1 MQRSFPAGGEGEL
14 RRGAGCR
21 NAMPHPV
28 VRLAALCGGAALA
41 VAATP
46 ASQIKTAPD
55 WSIELVHAVPKPTQ
69 GSWVALAVSPKG
81 SFYAADQKGGLWRMK
96 LDAEGKALP
105 PEKVEARPK
114 GAHGLL
120 FAHGHLYACE
130 GEGGNG
136 HIWRLTDADG
146 DGVFEEQ
153 APIRRLPGSG
163 GEHGPHQMIL
173 DTDGSLL
180 VVAGNFTKLPA
191 DERPSP
197 PRRWGEDVLSPR
209 LEDPRGHAVGLR
221 VPGGWVGRMDK
232 DGGNWQ
238 VVSTGWRNAYD
249 LAMGPG
255 GEVFSWDSDMEWD
268 VGTPWWRPTRIHLVN
283 PGSEYGWRS
292 GVANQPDHFADSLP
306 PVLNMG
312 PASPTGVVFGTGGR
326 MPERYQRALF
336 ACDWTFG
343 TLHAVH
349 LRPDGGGWAGEKEP
363 IAWGRPFALTD
374 VVVHPRDGHLYV
386 LTGGRNGD
394 SGLYRIRYT
403 GSASTAPAPAV
414 ELTAEQRLRRDLEA
428 RRLAGPSA
436 ENLRRSLAHLGSA
449 DRWIRFAARQLL
461 EAHPVSDW
469 RDQAAA
475 AVGQAGPDLRL
486 QLALALARC
495 GEPTDL
501 ARALALA
508 RGALGKGADLR
519 LRRDQARV
527 LAVAVARLGKPEG
540 DLGDWAARQLPT
552 GDFELD
558 RQLGEL
564 AVHLGSAEAAPRLV
578 RMMATARDPEPTVDR
593 ELVARNPNYAKAFLD
608 TLATRPA
615 SRKIGLAELLC
626 HAKVG
631 WTPELRAAY
640 FSHFAELGAA
650 QGGMSLQGYVAAIR
664 RTALANTP
672 EAERAGLEK
681 PKVAAPAA
689 ERPAPEGPGKAWTVE
704 QSVALAAAKGGKG
717 RDFARGE
724 RMFKATLCADCHK
737 LGAVGGG
744 SGPDLTALGS
754 RMGVRE
760 IAEAVIQPSK
770 VVSDQYANTVVVRR
784 DGTQVVGRVIAR
796 EGDLVKVA
804 TNPFDLGDP
813 AGHVGINTSDI
824 AEETPAASSPMPA
837 GLANSLGEE
846 AWLDLLAYLRSGGN
860 PQDPAFHK

>member
-1 MQRSFPAGGEGEL
+1 
-14 RRGAGCR
+14 
-21 NAMPHPV
+21 MPRHLPWIV
-28 VRLAALCGGAALA
+28 ALCAGLSLA
-41 VAATP
+41 RAATP
-46 ASQIKTAPD
+46 ADQIRTAPGFAV
-55 WSIELVHAVPKPTQ
+55 ELVYEVPKAAQ

-81 SFYAADQKGGLWRMK
+81 SFYASDQRGGIWRLR
-96 LDAEGKALP
+96 LDKEGKALP
-105 PEKVEARPK
+105 AEKVETKAK
-114 GAHGLL
+114 GVHGLL

-130 GEGGNG
+130 GEGRDAD
-136 HIWRLTDADG
+136 IWRLTDRDG

-153 APIRRLPGSG
+153 ASIRKLPGQG

-173 DTDGSLL
+173 DADGSIL
-180 VVAGNFTKLPA
+180 VVAGNYTKLPA

-221 VPGGWVGRMDK
+221 VPGGWVGRMDM
-232 DGGNWQ
+232 DGKNWQ

-249 LAMGPG
+249 LAAGPG

-292 GVANQPDHFADSLP
+292 GVANQPAHFADSLP
-306 PVLNMG
+306 PVLEMG
-312 PASPTGVVFGTGGR
+312 PASPTGVAFGTGAR
-326 MPERYQRALF
+326 LPAKYQRALF

-363 IAWGRPFALTD
+363 VAWGKPFALAD
-374 VVVHPRDGHLYV
+374 VVVHPKDGHLYA

-394 SGLYRIRYT
+394 SGLYRIRYV
-403 GSASTAPAPAV
+403 GAESTAPAPAAT
-414 ELTAEQRLRRDLEA
+414 LTAEQRLRRDLEA

-436 ENLRRSLAHLGSA
+436 ENLRLALAHLGSG

-469 RDQAAA
+469 RGRVAAA
-475 AVGQAGPDLRL
+475 TGGDPDTRL

-495 GEPTDL
+495 GEPSDL
-501 ARALALA
+501 GHAVALA
-508 RGALGKGADLR
+508 RGAVGKGADLR

-527 LAVAVARLGKPEG
+527 LAVAAARLGKPEG

-564 AVHLGSAEAAPRLV
+564 AVHLGSAEAVPRLV
-578 RMMATARDPEPTVDR
+578 RLMATARDPEPAMDR
-593 ELVARNPNYAKAFLD
+593 ALLERNPNYAKAFLD
-608 TLATRPA
+608 ALATRPA

-626 HAKVG
+626 HATAG
-631 WTPELRAAY
+631 WTPELRREY
-640 FSHFAELGAA
+640 FAHFAELGAA
-650 QGGMSLQGYVAAIR
+650 QGGNSLQGYVASIR
-664 RTALANTP
+664 RTALAKAP
-672 EAERAGLEK
+672 EAERAELERAQA
-681 PKVAAPAA
+681 AAPAA
-689 ERPAPEGPGKAWTVE
+689 DRPAPEGPGKAWTVE
-704 QSVALAAAKGGKG
+704 QTVGLAAAKGNKG

-724 RMFKATLCADCHK
+724 RMFRATLCAECHRM
-737 LGAVGGG
+737 GNAGGG

-770 VVSDQYANTVVVRR
+770 AISDQYANTVVARR
-784 DGTQVVGRVIAR
+784 DGTRVVGRVIAR

-804 TNPFDLGDP
+804 TNPFDLANP
-813 AGHVGINTSDI
+813 AGHVGVSTTDI
-824 AEETPAASSPMPA
+824 AEETVSTTSPMPA
-837 GLANSLGEE
+837 GLANGLNEE

-860 PQDPAFHK
+860 PQDAAFRK

>member
-1 MQRSFPAGGEGEL
+1 
-14 RRGAGCR
+14 
-21 NAMPHPV
+21 MPRP
-28 VRLAALCGGAALA
+28 LAWVAVLCGAAPLTR
-41 VAATP
+41 AATP
-46 ASQIKTAPD
+46 AEQIRTAPD
-55 WSIELVHAVPKPTQ
+55 FAIELVHDVPKSAQ

-81 SFYAADQKGGLWRMK
+81 SFYAADQRGGIWRLR
-96 LDAEGKALP
+96 LDQAGKALP
-105 PEKVEARPK
+105 AEKVEVKLK

-130 GEGGNG
+130 GEGGG
-136 HIWRLTDADG
+136 RDIWRLTDKDG

-153 APIRRLPGSG
+153 VPIRKIPGSG
-163 GEHGPHQMIL
+163 GEHGPHQMVL
-173 DTDGSLL
+173 DRDGSIL

-209 LEDPRGHAVGLR
+209 IEDPRGHAVGLR

-232 DGGNWQ
+232 DGRNWQ

-249 LAMGPG
+249 LATGPG

-268 VGTPWWRPTRIHLVN
+268 VGAPWWRPTRICLVT

-292 GVANQPDHFADSLP
+292 GVANQPEHFVDSLP

-312 PASPTGVVFGTGGR
+312 PASPTGVAFGTGAKL
-326 MPERYQRALF
+326 PAKHQRALF

-349 LRPDGGGWAGEKEP
+349 LRPDGGGWVGEKEP

-394 SGLYRIRYT
+394 SGLYRLRYT
-403 GSASTAPAPAV
+403 GKESTAPAPTVA
-414 ELTAEQRLRRDLEA
+414 LTPAQELRRDLEA

-436 ENLRRSLAHLGSA
+436 ENLRLALANLGSG

-461 EAHPVSDW
+461 ESHPVSDW
-469 RDQAAA
+469 R
-475 AVGQAGPDLRL
+475 GQADPAARNASADTRL

-495 GEPTDL
+495 GEASDL
-501 ARALALA
+501 ATTLALA
-508 RGALGKGADLR
+508 RGAVGKDADLR

-527 LAVAVARLGKPEG
+527 LAVAVARLGRPEG

-564 AVHLGSAEAAPRLV
+564 AVHLGSAEATPRLV
-578 RMMATARDPEPTVDR
+578 RMMATARDPEPAMDR
-593 ELVARNPNYAKAFLD
+593 ALLERNPNYAKAFLD

-626 HAKVG
+626 HAKAG
-631 WTPELRAAY
+631 WTAELRREY

-650 QGGMSLQGYVAAIR
+650 QGGMSLQGYVASIR
-664 RTALANTP
+664 RVALAGTP
-672 EAERAGLEK
+672 EAERAGLDK
-681 PKVAAPAA
+681 PQVAAPPT

-704 QSVALAAAKGGKG
+704 QTVALAAAKGGKG

-724 RMFKATLCADCHK
+724 RMFKATLCAACHK
-737 LGAVGGG
+737 LGNAGGG

-770 VVSDQYANTVVVRR
+770 VVSDQYANTVVARR

-804 TNPFDLGDP
+804 TNPFDLTNP
-813 AGHVGINTSDI
+813 AGHVGISTTDI
-824 AEETPAASSPMPA
+824 AEETPATTSPMPA
-837 GLANSLGEE
+837 GLANTLNEE

-860 PQDPAFHK
+860 PQDPAFGK

>member
-1 MQRSFPAGGEGEL
+1 
-14 RRGAGCR
+14 
-21 NAMPHPV
+21 MP
-28 VRLAALCGGAALA
+28 RLLAWASALCGTLTLA
-41 VAATP
+41 NAATP
-46 ASQIKTAPD
+46 AAQIKTAPD
-55 WSIELVHAVPKPTQ
+55 FSVELVYDVPKSAQ

-81 SFYAADQKGGLWRMK
+81 SFYAADQRGGVWRLK
-96 LDAEGKALP
+96 LDQEGKALP
-105 PEKVEARPK
+105 AEKVEVRLR

-130 GEGGNG
+130 GEGGG
-136 HIWRLTDADG
+136 LDIWRLTDKDG
-146 DGVFEEQ
+146 DGVFEDQ
-153 APIRRLPGSG
+153 APIRKLHGQG

-173 DTDGSLL
+173 DADGSIL
-180 VVAGNFTKLPA
+180 VVAGNFTKLPD

-232 DGGNWQ
+232 DGKNWQ

-249 LAMGPG
+249 LAAGPG

-268 VGTPWWRPTRIHLVN
+268 AGTPWWRPTRICLVT

-292 GVANQPDHFADSLP
+292 GVANQPEHFADSLP

-312 PASPTGVVFGTGGR
+312 PASPTGVAFGTGGK
-326 MPERYQRALF
+326 MPAKYQRALF

-349 LRPDGGGWAGEKEP
+349 LRADGGGWAADREP
-363 IAWGRPFALTD
+363 LAWGKPFPLTD
-374 VVVHPRDGHLYV
+374 VVVHPQDGHLYA

-394 SGLYRIRYT
+394 GGLYRIRYT
-403 GSASTAPAPAV
+403 GKESTAPAQPVA
-414 ELTAEQRLRRDLEA
+414 LNAEQRLRRDLEA
-428 RRLAGPSA
+428 RRLAGPSP
-436 ENLRRSLAHLGSA
+436 ENLRLALRHLGSS
-449 DRWIRFAARQLL
+449 DRWIRYAARQLL
-461 EAHPVSDW
+461 EAHPVADW
-469 RDQAAA
+469 RGSIAAA
-475 AVGQAGPDLRL
+475 AKDPQAVADTRL

-495 GEPTDL
+495 GEASDLGAALSL
-501 ARALALA
+501 ARNAV
-508 RGALGKGADLR
+508 GKDANTR

-527 LAVAVARLGKPEG
+527 IAVAVARLGKPSD

-564 AVHLGSAEAAPRLV
+564 AVHLGSAEAVPRLV
-578 RMMATARDPEPTVDR
+578 RMMATARDPEPVADR
-593 ELVARNPNYAKAFLD
+593 ELLARNPNYAKAFLD
-608 TLATRPA
+608 VLATRPA
-615 SRKIGLAELLC
+615 SRKIGLAEVLC
-626 HAKVG
+626 HAKAG
-631 WTPELRAAY
+631 WTPELRRDY
-640 FSHFAELGAA
+640 FAQFTELGAT
-650 QGGMSLQGYVAAIR
+650 QGGMSLQGYVAVIR
-664 RTALANTP
+664 RTALGNVP
-672 EAERAGLEK
+672 EAERAELDK
-681 PKVAAPAA
+681 AQVAAPPA
-689 ERPAPEGPGKAWTVE
+689 ERPAPEGPGKNWTVE
-704 QSVALAAAKGGKG
+704 ETVGLAEAKGGKG

-724 RMFKATLCADCHK
+724 RMFKAALCAECHK
-737 LGAVGGG
+737 MGKLGGG

-770 VVSDQYANTVVVRR
+770 VVSDQYANTVVARR
-784 DGTQVVGRVIAR
+784 DGTQVIGRVIAR

-804 TNPFDLGDP
+804 TNPFDHGNP

-824 AEETPAASSPMPA
+824 AGETPSTTSPMPA
-837 GLANSLGEE
+837 GLANSLNGD

-860 PQDPAFHK
+860 PEDAAFKK

>member
-1 MQRSFPAGGEGEL
+1 MTRPLAWAAAFC
-14 RRGAGCR
+14 GALS
-21 NAMPHPV
+21 
-28 VRLAALCGGAALA
+28 LAH
-41 VAATP
+41 AATP
-46 ASQIKTAPD
+46 ASQIKTAPGF
-55 WSIELVHAVPKPTQ
+55 SIELVHDVPKSAQ
-69 GSWVALAVSPKG
+69 GSWVALAVSPQG
-81 SFYAADQKGGLWRMK
+81 SFYAADQRGGIWRLR
-96 LDAEGKALP
+96 LDPEGKALP
-105 PEKVEARPK
+105 AEKVEVRLK

-130 GEGGNG
+130 GEGGG
-136 HIWRLTDADG
+136 RDIWRLTDKDG

-153 APIRRLPGSG
+153 APIRKLPGAG

-173 DTDGSLL
+173 DTDGSIL
-180 VVAGNFTKLPA
+180 VVAGNFTKLPE
-191 DERPSP
+191 DERASP

-221 VPGGWVGRMDK
+221 APGGWVGRMDK
-232 DGGNWQ
+232 DGKSWQ

-249 LAMGPG
+249 LARGPG

-268 VGTPWWRPTRIHLVN
+268 VGAPWWRPTRICLVT

-312 PASPTGVVFGTGGR
+312 PASPTGVAFGTGGK
-326 MPERYQRALF
+326 MPAKYQRALY

-349 LRPDGGGWAGEKEP
+349 LRADGGGWAGEREP
-363 IAWGRPFALTD
+363 IAWGKPFALTD
-374 VVVHPRDGHLYV
+374 VVVHPGDGHLYA

-403 GSASTAPAPAV
+403 GKESTAPAGEVA
-414 ELTAEQRLRRDLEA
+414 LTAEQRLRRDLEA
-428 RRLAGPSA
+428 RRLAGPSP
-436 ENLRRSLAHLGSA
+436 ENLRLALAHLGSS

-461 EAHPVSDW
+461 ESHPVADW
-469 RDQAAA
+469 RGKVAAA
-475 AVGQAGPDLRL
+475 QPPATPNADDAL

-495 GEPTDL
+495 GEASDLGPVLRL
-501 ARALALA
+501 ARTAV
-508 RGALGKGADLR
+508 GKDADLR

-527 LAVAVARLGKPEG
+527 LAVAVARLGKPTD

-564 AVHLGSAEAAPRLV
+564 AVHLGSGEAVPRLV
-578 RMMATARDPEPTVDR
+578 RMMATARDPEPEGDR
-593 ELVARNPNYAKAFLD
+593 ELLARNPNYAKAFLD
-608 TLATRPA
+608 ALATRPA
-615 SRKIGLAELLC
+615 SRKIGLAEVLC
-626 HAKVG
+626 HAKAG
-631 WTPELRAAY
+631 WTAELRREY
-640 FSHFAELGAA
+640 FVQFAELAAA

-664 RTALANTP
+664 RTALANAP
-672 EAERAGLEK
+672 EAERAGLDK
-681 PKVAAPAA
+681 AQVAAPPA
-689 ERPAPEGPGKAWTVE
+689 ERPAPEGPGKNWTVE
-704 QSVALAAAKGGKG
+704 QTVGLAAAKGGKG

-724 RMFKATLCADCHK
+724 RMFKATLCAECHK
-737 LGAVGGG
+737 MGKLGGG

-760 IAEAVIQPSK
+760 IAEAVIQPSR
-770 VVSDQYANTVVVRR
+770 VVSDQYANTVVARR

-804 TNPFDLGDP
+804 TNPFDLANP

-824 AEETPAASSPMPA
+824 EAETPSTTSPMPA
-837 GLANSLGEE
+837 GLANSLSEE

-860 PQDPAFHK
+860 PADAAFMK

>member
-1 MQRSFPAGGEGEL
+1 MPLPLIWVAVLCASATAA
-14 RRGAGCR
+14 RG
-21 NAMPHPV
+21 
-28 VRLAALCGGAALA
+28 
-41 VAATP
+41 ATP
-46 ASQIKTAPD
+46 ASQIQVAPGFG
-55 WSIELVHAVPKPTQ
+55 IELVHDIPKATQ
-69 GSWVALAVSPKG
+69 GSWVALTISPKG
-81 SFYAADQKGGLWRMK
+81 SFYAADQKGGLWRLR
-96 LDAEGKALP
+96 LDQDGKALP
-105 PEKVEARPK
+105 AEKVEVKLK

-130 GEGGNG
+130 GEGRDG
-136 HIWRLTDADG
+136 HIWRLTDNDG

-153 APIRRLPGSG
+153 VAIRKIPGQG

-173 DTDGSLL
+173 DAEGAIW

-209 LEDPRGHAVGLR
+209 IEDPRGHAVGLR

-232 DGGNWQ
+232 DGGNFQ
-238 VVSTGWRNAYD
+238 VISTGWRNAYD
-249 LAMGPG
+249 LAMSPE

-292 GVANQPDHFADSLP
+292 GVANQPDHFVDSLP
-306 PVLNMG
+306 PVVNMG
-312 PASPTGVVFGTGGR
+312 PASPTGVAFGTGAKL
-326 MPERYQRALF
+326 PAKYQRALF
-336 ACDWTFG
+336 SCDWTFG

-349 LRPDGGGWAGEKEP
+349 LRADGGGWAGDKEP
-363 IAWGRPFALTD
+363 IAWGKPFALTD
-374 VVVHPRDGHLYV
+374 VVVRPADGHLYV

-403 GSASTAPAPAV
+403 GKESTAPAAKLALSP
-414 ELTAEQRLRRDLEA
+414 EQVLRRRLEA
-428 RRLAGPSA
+428 QRLAGASA
-436 ENLRRSLAHLGSA
+436 ENIRLALAHLGST

-461 EAHPVSDW
+461 EAHPVADW
-469 RDQAAA
+469 RDQAMSVAKDTKTSA
-475 AVGQAGPDLRL
+475 DGRL

-495 GEPTDL
+495 GEQVDL
-501 ARALALA
+501 AQVLALA
-508 RGALGKGADLR
+508 RGAVGKDANLR

-527 LAVAVARLGKPEG
+527 LTVTVARLGKPSD

-564 AVHLGSAEAAPRLV
+564 AVHLGSAEAVPRLV
-578 RMMATARDPEPTVDR
+578 RMMATARDPEPAMDR
-593 ELVARNPNYAKAFLD
+593 ELLARNPNYAKAFLD
-608 TLATRPA
+608 ALSTRPA
-615 SRKIGLAELLC
+615 SQKIGLAELLC
-626 HAKVG
+626 HAKAG
-631 WTPELRAAY
+631 WTPELRRDY

-650 QGGMSLQGYVAAIR
+650 QGGMSLQGYVASIR
-664 RTALANTP
+664 RVALANTP
-672 EAERAGLEK
+672 EAERAGLDK
-681 PKVAAPAA
+681 PQVAAPPA

-704 QSVALAAAKGGKG
+704 QTVALAAAKGSKG

-724 RMFKATLCADCHK
+724 RMFKATLCAECHK
-737 LGAVGGG
+737 MGNAGGG

-770 VVSDQYANTVVVRR
+770 VVSDQYANTVVARR
-784 DGTQVVGRVIAR
+784 DGTQVIGRVIAR

-804 TNPFDLGDP
+804 INPFDLTNP
-813 AGHVGINTSDI
+813 TGHVGISTSDI
-824 AEETPAASSPMPA
+824 SGETPSTTSSMPA
-837 GLANSLGEE
+837 GLANSLNEE
-846 AWLDLLAYLRSGGN
+846 AWLDLLAYLRSGAN
-860 PQDPAFHK
+860 PADPAFRK